1 MVYTTVHERSM
12 NRPTADRDIPRVRA
26 TECESVPIGMLENG
40 VCARAARVARV
51 GSVMVGDRK

>member
-12 NRPTADRDIPRVRA
+12 NSPTTDRDIPHVRA
-26 TECESVPIGMLENG
+26 TKCELAPVG
-40 VCARAARVARV
+40 VLGKGVYTCAVRVARV